1 MPTMA
6 SNVSST
12 PPFDSDAAIPARVVR
27 TRRGPRARVDPALPV
42 AVWDEMEIQSPG
54 VTVPTRVVILA
65 GAECRFTCV
74 MCDLWRHTLAEPT
87 KPGRLPEQ
95 VRLALGRPWQDAT
108 GGHVR
113 ADAAVAAHEPF
124 RWIKLYNGSNFFD
137 PRSVPSD
144 DLPAIADLVVGFSRV
159 VVENHPRLTDDA
171 VPRFRDRCR
180 PRLEVAMGL
189 ETVHEDVLARLK
201 KRMTLDDFAAACARL
216 TSWDVDIRAFALLG
230 LPWVEPAAA
239 VEWCGRAVGFAAAH
253 GVRHVSIVPTR
264 SGNGFLDAL
273 AGHGR
278 FTCPDA
284 TMLERA
290 AETLVDRAARSSYG
304 AGDTLVTVDLWDF
317 ERLAGTCPSCAGS
330 RRDRLARMNLAQRVE
345 PAVTVSCG
353 CCP

>member
-1 MPTMA
+1 MPTR
-6 SNVSST
+6 VSS
-12 PPFDSDAAIPARVVR
+12 PPFAIDALPSARDVR
-27 TRRGPRARVDPALPV
+27 SLRGPRAVVDPAVPV
-42 AVWDEMEIQSPG
+42 AVWNEMEVARPG
-54 VTVPTRVVILA
+54 ISVPTRVVILA
-65 GAECRFTCV
+65 GAECRFTCA

-87 KPGRLPEQ
+87 KPGRLPDQ
-95 VRLALGRPWQDAT
+95 VRLALDLPWQDAT
-108 GGHVR
+108 GAHVR

-180 PRLEVAMGL
+180 ARLEVAMGL
-189 ETVHEDVLARLK
+189 ETVHEDVLARLNK
-201 KRMTLDDFAAACARL
+201 KMTLDDFAAACARL
-216 TSWDVDIRAFALLG
+216 TSWDVDIRAFVLLG

-253 GVRHVSIVPTR
+253 GVRHVSIVPTP

-273 AGHGR
+273 AGRGR

-290 AETLVDRAARSSYG
+290 AETLVGRAARSSYG
-304 AGDTLVTVDLWDF
+304 AGNTLVTVDLWDF
-317 ERLAGTCPSCAGS
+317 ERLAGTCPSCAAS
-330 RRDRLARMNLAQRVE
+330 RRDRLSRMNLAQRVE

-353 CCP
+353 CRP

>member
-1 MPTMA
+1 
-6 SNVSST
+6 V
-12 PPFDSDAAIPARVVR
+12 
-27 TRRGPRARVDPALPV
+27 
-42 AVWDEMEIQSPG
+42 
-54 VTVPTRVVILA
+54 
-65 GAECRFTCV
+65 
-74 MCDLWRHTLAEPT
+74 
-87 KPGRLPEQ
+87 
-95 VRLALGRPWQDAT
+95 
-108 GGHVR
+108 
-113 ADAAVAAHEPF
+113 
-124 RWIKLYNGSNFFD
+124 
-137 PRSVPSD
+137 
-144 DLPAIADLVVGFSRV
+144 
-159 VVENHPRLTDDA
+159 
-171 VPRFRDRCR
+171 
-180 PRLEVAMGL
+180 
-189 ETVHEDVLARLK
+189 
-201 KRMTLDDFAAACARL
+201 
-216 TSWDVDIRAFALLG
+216 LLG
-230 LPWVEPAAA
+230 LPWVEPAEA